1 MGRHRIGIVDDHSAL
16 LLGVVAALA
25 DMTDIEVA
33 WCGASVAGL
42 LAEAPDVALVVL
54 DLRLAD
60 GTSVTANVRTL
71 RERGIDVLAYTS
83 GEAPPL
89 IREAARADIAGLVRK
104 SEPVHRLVDAIR
116 AVLDGQPVESTDWAA
131 ALDSDPQLADA
142 GLSPREREVLGLY
155 ASGQKAYSVAN
166 ELGVSRDTVID
177 HVKRIRAKYAR
188 AGRAAPTKVDLYRRA
203 VEDGLLPPE

>member
-1 MGRHRIGIVDDHSAL
+1 MARHRIAIVDDHAAL

-25 DMTDIEVA
+25 DTPDIEVA
-33 WCGASVAGL
+33 WCGATVTGL
-42 LAEAPDVALVVL
+42 LAEAPDVVLVVL

-60 GTSVTANVRTL
+60 GTSVMANVRAL
-71 RERGIDVLAYTS
+71 REQGIDVLAYTS

-104 SEPVHRLVDAIR
+104 SEPVHRLVDAVR

-131 ALDSDPQLADA
+131 ALDSDPALADA

-155 ASGQKAYSVAN
+155 ASGQKAYSVAT

-177 HVKRIRAKYAR
+177 HVKRIRAKYAQ

-203 VEDGLLPPE
+203 VEDGLLPQ